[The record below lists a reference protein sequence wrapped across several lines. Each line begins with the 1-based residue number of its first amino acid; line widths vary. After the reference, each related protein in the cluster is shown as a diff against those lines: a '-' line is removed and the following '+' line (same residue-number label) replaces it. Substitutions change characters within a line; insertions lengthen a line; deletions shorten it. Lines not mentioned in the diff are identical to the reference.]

1 MRLKTSAV
9 ILISSVLIVSM
20 LAPAGQAGSKKNDQ
34 GQATVYLQNNIH
46 GTERVKGSKRTL
58 RASYANYIGEYN
70 YHAIIP
76 VNTPVVIT
84 KVKRNGIYMT
94 SAVDGTKI
102 TFEYNAKNMAGVSSE
117 EYVGYITAP
126 RKTSLKSL
134 SPIDQKGIKDGKA
147 YVGMSKK
154 AVRIAL
160 GYPALHRT
168 PSMKENIWT
177 YWKNRFATGAVEF
190 DTAGRVKSVR

>member
-1 MRLKTSAV
+1 MQLKKAAV
-9 ILISSVLIVSM
+9 LLLGILLTISVMV
-20 LAPAGQAGSKKNDQ
+20 PAGQAGSSNKDQ
-34 GQATVYLQNNIH
+34 GQAIVYLKSNIH
-46 GTERVKGSKRTL
+46 GTERYKGSTRTL

-70 YHAIIP
+70 NHAVIP
-76 VNTPVVIT
+76 VNTPVEIT
-84 KVKRNGIYMT
+84 KVKKNGIYMT

-117 EYVGYITAP
+117 EYVAYITSAK
-126 RKTSLKSL
+126 KTSLKSL

-147 YVGMSKK
+147 YVGMSKE

-168 PSMKENIWT
+168 PSLKVDTWT
-177 YWKNRFATGAVEF
+177 YWKNRFATGTVEF
-190 DTAGRVKSVR
+190 DAGGRVKSVR

>member
-1 MRLKTSAV
+1 MQLKNAAV
-9 ILISSVLIVSM
+9 FLLSILLIISM
-20 LAPAGQAGSKKNDQ
+20 LVPTVHAASKKKDQ
-34 GQATVYLQNNIH
+34 SQLAVYLKINIH
-46 GTERVKGSKRTL
+46 GTERFSGSKRSL
-58 RASYANYIGEYN
+58 RASYANYIGDYN
-70 YHAIIP
+70 NHTFIP

-84 KVKRNGIYMT
+84 KVKKNGIYMT
-94 SAVDGTKI
+94 STVDGAKI
-102 TFEYNAKNMAGVSSE
+102 TFEFNAKNMAPVTSE

-147 YVGMSKK
+147 YVGMSKN

-160 GYPALHRT
+160 GHPALHRT
-168 PSMKENIWT
+168 PSLKENVWT

-190 DTAGRVKSVR
+190 DAGGRVKSVR

>member
-1 MRLKTSAV
+1 MQLKKATVLVLSIAV
-9 ILISSVLIVSM
+9 ILSVVPVS
-20 LAPAGQAGSKKNDQ
+20 QAASSKKDQ
-34 GQATVYLQNNIH
+34 GQSTVYLKSNIH
-46 GTERVKGSKRTL
+46 GTERYKGSTRTL
-58 RASYANYIGEYN
+58 RASYANYIGEYPN
-70 YHAIIP
+70 HAFIP

-84 KVKRNGIYMT
+84 KVKKNGIYMT

-102 TFEYNAKNMAGVSSE
+102 TFEYNKKNMAGLSSE
-117 EYVGYITAP
+117 EYVSYITAP

-154 AVRIAL
+154 AVRMAL

-168 PSMKENIWT
+168 PSLKDNLWT
-177 YWKNRFATGAVEF
+177 YWKNRFVTGAVEF
-190 DTAGRVKSVR
+190 DTADRVKSVR

>member
-1 MRLKTSAV
+1 MQLRNATVLVLGIAL
-9 ILISSVLIVSM
+9 ILSLVVPVS
-20 LAPAGQAGSKKNDQ
+20 LTASSKKGQDQ
-34 GQATVYLQNNIH
+34 PTVYLKNNIH
-46 GTERVKGSKRTL
+46 GTERYKGNTRTL
-58 RASYANYIGEYN
+58 RASYANYIGEYPN
-70 YHAIIP
+70 HAFIP

-84 KVKRNGIYMT
+84 KVKKNGIYMT
-94 SAVDGTKI
+94 SAVDGTQI
-102 TFEYNAKNMAGVSSE
+102 TFEFNKKNMAGLSSE

-154 AVRIAL
+154 AVRMAL

-168 PSMKENIWT
+168 PSLKENLWT
-177 YWKNRFATGAVEF
+177 YWKNRFVTGTVEF
-190 DTAGRVKSVR
+190 DAGGRVKSVR

>member
-1 MRLKTSAV
+1 MQLKKPAAFVLSILLV
-9 ILISSVLIVSM
+9 ISVMV
-20 LAPAGQAGSKKNDQ
+20 PAGQAGSKKKDQ
-34 GQATVYLQNNIH
+34 GQSPVYLKNNIH
-46 GTERVKGSKRTL
+46 GTERIKGSKRSL

-70 YHAIIP
+70 NHAMIP

-84 KVKRNGIYMT
+84 KVKKNGIYMT

-117 EYVGYITAP
+117 EYVQYITSP

-134 SPIDQKGIKDGKA
+134 SPIDQQGIKDGKA

-168 PSMKENIWT
+168 PSMKDDIWT
-177 YWKNRFATGAVEF
+177 YWKNRFVTGAVEF
-190 DTAGRVKSVR
+190 DAGGRVKSVR